1 MLPSDFLKHQ
11 EQEKINNIAKI
22 SNSVIEAFVK
32 KNNIGALKLLFYISK
47 SNLDYDNKKE
57 LQTFKINTKK
67 LIDYCNMDIK
77 TLRRN
82 IIQMQETVL
91 TFIDDSEGSAR
102 YEENITVIP
111 YSKIIYGGYIEIKIF
126 TKIHALISDVKN
138 KFTVIDLENLMKL
151 KSKHS
156 IRMIQLLE
164 MIEGF
169 SPNVAKRKTYSLK
182 ELNLM
187 FGTNYK
193 NMYEFDRKILVPVK
207 NELDEN
213 SSLTFIY
220 NFTFDKDDITAPG
233 RPKAVSVT
241 IDLLSNRTRQLKLNF

>member
-1 MLPSDFLKHQ
+1 MLPSEFLK
-11 EQEKINNIAKI
+11 EQEKVNNIAKI
-22 SNSVIEAFVK
+22 SNSLIEAFVK

-47 SNLDYDNKKE
+47 SNLNYDYEKE
-57 LQTFKINTKK
+57 LQTFKIDTKK
-67 LIDYCNMDIK
+67 LIEFCNMDIK

-91 TFIDDSEGSAR
+91 TFISYNSEGSAR

-111 YSKIIYGGYIEIKIF
+111 YSKILYGGYIEIKIF
-126 TKIHALISDVKN
+126 TKILSLIADVKN
-138 KFTVIDLENLMKL
+138 KFTFIDIENLMKL